1 MQQPNVFCQSA
12 EQDQRVPLLQGQ
24 KIELSQSIGGARQT
38 YEILGEAGRGGSA
51 ICYNAVRTLP
61 GGVQESGKLKEFY
74 PLENLHKA
82 PYYNL
87 ARAADGQ
94 LVPGLGTCPDWPQF
108 CQEYLAVQNSL
119 KALLARE
126 PDHEVLKNYLQGSE
140 ILYGCPSA
148 PGQAATCYIWSR
160 GQKGLGLDV
169 FLDSIRACPPQ
180 DTTQNLIFLLQVFAN
195 IADCISALH
204 CAGYLHLDLKPENIL
219 LLENSSGEA
228 TAQISLF
235 DYNSFYSLENASGW
249 RCLGTPG
256 YSAPEVRE
264 ENGRVLSQADLYS
277 IGCILYHAVILLP
290 NDAAGLY
297 SDSLYDSLPHLVRQS
312 LLLHSVPVQSKNAVC
327 KILQK
332 CLALRPS
339 QRYEGA
345 GQLCQVFASLSASLQ
360 RESIRRDLVC
370 PEAVRTDPKMIL
382 QSFLYRHPLQRQS
395 GKMSVLVL
403 GSSEYTRYFTDQILQ
418 AGQMPGTE
426 LTILTYSNFS
436 QQAREEYLRHRPALG
451 EFVRIDGHFANQR
464 YAPYAD
470 MRFLDFPD
478 GQPETFD
485 QVKVFCDSALAENSF
500 SMLLVDLGSERLNA
514 LVAKTFSQQMANSR
528 LSCPIA
534 YITGHRLKENAPL
547 FPLWVHAPLTVQNI
561 APHLEQM
568 AFNTHLCWKPSMNL
582 DIAKEFAAFCAD
594 DNNYHA
600 SISFALSVQT
610 KLASVGIQ
618 ESSPL
623 QAAASFAEKLKQEPE
638 IFKTLC
644 WLEHRR
650 WVLEKACAG
659 WLPRQDLA
667 DCLKTG
673 SVQDKRDKSHKKH
686 PCMLFSTP
694 ETPLEN
700 WTPSQWDTPGTYDAA
715 LDALD
720 AMSVNLHRLF
730 LSDAARVLQESPI
743 SENKDLA
750 ALQTICSQS
759 TAAGLH
765 QAFLRYSRCLFGLA
779 SGVRNAAPQVEPYR
793 TVLENELCTPEV
805 DESTRKKAQAA
816 LASLRSTYF
825 SLLEARSYRN
835 YKKYDGDLVGNLPF
849 ILTYRQPGCI
859 ALPLPKQDSSDALF
873 AGVSSLTLLCPSRIL
888 YVLEVNSRTEISPIE
903 ERLQKLQCYLQ
914 ARAIACVPEVLLLQN
929 GDCFALAQA
938 LSARLE
944 EKGIACTLQTGADP
958 GLAAQALGSE
968 GELLWDG
975 SQPLYAS
982 PLENAAWI
990 AALQGEHIPYFEFDS
1005 VHKRF
1010 TAWNGCEFLRYFRRD
1025 DKTFLRITDLFALN
1039 GCTPSHYG
1047 PPAFDEQGAQTLWK
1061 IFSGER
1067 TAERPWFAMGNW
1079 NILCNKLQAQEAKR
1093 PFVSLCRT
1101 NSAMNH
1107 RLETSLPQYLY
1118 TPAQNFLKSL
1128 LEANLA
1134 DKTSCLQAI
1143 PGGICRLT
1151 LLTAPENAAPLQ
1163 KFLPTLARY
1172 LQPQYHLRV
1181 ALQPIPSV
1189 QWDELTVQNLT
1200 LEDPATDQY
1209 GMGERLYKILRA
1221 LEESGYLMLLSP
1233 LADGKVSFAYPSCQV
1248 RDLLTHAG
1256 QILELYSYYSA
1267 LSTNYFD
1274 DLATS
1279 CTFTWM
1285 KGGVTNELDLVFVK
1299 GFITGLAECKSL
1311 KQLSMDSMHKLDSL
1325 AGHFGINCSGTKVL
1339 IGNTYY
1345 NREDYNAAN
1354 ELQRSRGSQMGIE
1367 NIYKKEDLETVGEKL
1382 KILMEN
1388 AAR

>member
-1 MQQPNVFCQSA
+1 MQQSNVFSQNA
-12 EQDQRVPLLQGQ
+12 GQDQRIPLLQGQ
-24 KIELSQSIGGARQT
+24 KIELSQSIGGARQV
-38 YEILGEAGRGGSA
+38 YEILGEVGRGGSA

-61 GGVQESGKLKEFY
+61 GGVPESGKLKEFY
-74 PLENLHKA
+74 PLENPHTA

-87 ARAADGQ
+87 TRAADGQ
-94 LVPGLGTCPDWPQF
+94 LVPGLGTCPDWAQF
-108 CQEYLAVQNSL
+108 CREYLAVQNSL
-119 KALLARE
+119 KALLAQE

-140 ILYGCPSA
+140 ILYGCSSA
-148 PGQAATCYIWSR
+148 PDRAATCYIWSR
-160 GQKGLGLDV
+160 GQKGLGLDA
-169 FLDSIRACPPQ
+169 FLDSIRTCPPR
-180 DTTQNLIFLLQVFAN
+180 DPVQNLVFLLQVLAN
-195 IADCISALH
+195 LSDCISALH

-277 IGCILYHAVILLP
+277 IGCIFYHAVILLP
-290 NDAAGLY
+290 DDAEGLY
-297 SDSLYDSLPHLVRQS
+297 ADSFYEKLPQLVGQS
-312 LLLHSVPVQSKNAVC
+312 LLLRSVPAQAKNTVRR
-327 KILQK
+327 ILQK
-332 CLALRPS
+332 CLDPCPAR
-339 QRYEGA
+339 RYEGA
-345 GQLCQVFASLSASLQ
+345 GQLSQVFASLSNALQ
-360 RESIRRDLVC
+360 RESVRRDLVC
-370 PEAVRTDPKMIL
+370 PERVRTDPKMIL

-395 GKMSVLVL
+395 GKMNVLVL
-403 GSSEYTRYFTDQILQ
+403 GSSEYTRYFIDQILQ

-426 LTILTYSNFS
+426 LSILAYSNFA

-451 EFVRIDGHFANQR
+451 EFVRIDGCFANQR

-470 MRFLDFPD
+470 LHFLDFPD
-478 GQPETFD
+478 GQPETSD
-485 QVKVFCDSALAENSF
+485 RVQAFCDSALAENSF
-500 SMLLVDLGSERLNA
+500 AMMLVDLGSERLNA
-514 LVAKTFSQQMANSR
+514 LVAKTFSQRMANAQQ
-528 LSCPIA
+528 SCPIA
-534 YITGHRLKENAPL
+534 YITGHRLKENTPL

-561 APHLEQM
+561 APDLEQM

-618 ESSPL
+618 GNSPL
-623 QAAASFAEKLKQEPE
+623 QAAEAFAEKLEREPE

-673 SVQDKRDKSHKKH
+673 SVQDKRDKAHKKH

-694 ETPLEN
+694 ENPLES
-700 WTPSQWDTPGTYDAA
+700 WTSFQWDTPGTYDAA
-715 LDALD
+715 LDPLD

-730 LSDAARVLQESPI
+730 AKDAARVLQEFPI
-743 SENKDLA
+743 GENKDLA
-750 ALQTICSQS
+750 ALQTVCCQS
-759 TAAGLH
+759 AAAGLR

-779 SGVRNAAPQVEPYR
+779 SGVKNAAQQVESYR
-793 TVLENELCTPEV
+793 TALESALCTPEM
-805 DESTRKKAQAA
+805 DDSTRKKALTA
-816 LASLRSTYF
+816 LSSLQSTYF
-825 SLLEARSYRN
+825 SLLEARSTRN

-859 ALPLPKQDSSDALF
+859 ALPLPRQDSSNALF

-888 YVLEVNSRTEISPIE
+888 YVLEVNSRTEILPIE
-903 ERLQKLQCYLQ
+903 ERLQKLQRYLQ
-914 ARAIACVPEVLLLQN
+914 ARSIACVPELLLLQN
-929 GDCFALAQA
+929 GDCFSLVQA
-938 LSARLE
+938 LSDRLE
-944 EKGIACTLQTGADP
+944 ANGIACTLQTGAAPD
-958 GLAAQALGSE
+958 LAAQALSGE

-975 SQPLYAS
+975 SQPLYTS
-982 PLENAAWI
+982 PLENASWI
-990 AALQGEHIPYFEFDS
+990 AALRKEGIPYFEFDS

-1010 TAWNGCEFLRYFRRD
+1010 TAWEGCEFLRYFRRD

-1061 IFSGER
+1061 IFNGER
-1067 TAERPWFAMGNW
+1067 TAERPWYAMGNW
-1079 NILCNKLQAQEAKR
+1079 NILCNKLKEQEAKR
-1093 PFVSLCRT
+1093 PFISLCRT
-1101 NSAMNH
+1101 DSAMNH
-1107 RLETSLPQYLY
+1107 RVETSLPQYLY
-1118 TPAQNFLKSL
+1118 TPAQNFLKAL
-1128 LEANLA
+1128 IEANLA
-1134 DKTSCLQAI
+1134 DGTSCMKSV
-1143 PGGICRLT
+1143 PGGVCRLT

-1163 KFLPTLARY
+1163 KFLPTLARH

-1181 ALQPIPSV
+1181 ALQPTPSV
-1189 QWDELTVQNLT
+1189 QWDELTVQNLS
-1200 LEDPATDQY
+1200 LEDPAVDQP

-1221 LEESGYLMLLSP
+1221 LEENGYLLLLSP

-1248 RDLLTHAG
+1248 RDLLTQAG

-1274 DLATS
+1274 DFTTGCA
-1279 CTFTWM
+1279 FTWM
-1285 KGGVTNELDLVFVK
+1285 KDGVSNELDLVLTK
-1299 GFITGLAECKSL
+1299 GFCTVLAECKSL

-1325 AGHFGINCSGTKVL
+1325 AGHFGVNCTKVL

-1367 NIYKKEDLETVGEKL
+1367 NIYRKEDLEAVGEKL
-1382 KILMEN
+1382 KDLMEN
-1388 AAR
+1388 ASR